1 MSVPLT
7 IAQLR
12 RVAEIGRELQARA
25 VMASARSNLYSFM
38 EAKKPAKWSQSN
50 WHHKV
55 IADVTQRFFEGDERY
70 KRTIVTMPPRHGK
83 TQTCSLDGVAFGL
96 GINPDAKVMAASYSA
111 SLASANNRLLQRI
124 IETKL
129 YADVFPETRINSRN
143 VVTDSRQAYVR
154 NQTEFE
160 IIDREGYYLCA
171 GVGGGFTGRGAT
183 SIMLDDLIKNIAQ
196 AESATYR
203 DAIYNFYA
211 NDMITR
217 LEDDGG
223 IMMIA
228 TRWHDDDHIGR
239 VLKLAAED
247 PEADQWTVIELPVIA
262 DERCP
267 NEFDPRQPGEVLWPS
282 RFLTRLERATLS
294 ESEAQTVARRK
305 LDRLQRTVG
314 ERSWASLWMAKPNT
328 GAGQI
333 FKLSWFDSALFDRL
347 EGPFRFAGQSWDFTF
362 GGQGESASFVCG
374 GAWVVKGT
382 SAFRID
388 EDRRQIGFGEM
399 KAAVRE
405 MSRKYP
411 ATARNIVIE
420 NAAFGGALADDL
432 KAEFPGIKLVQPRG
446 SKSVRALAAAPYF
459 EQGKIGF
466 PRGAKWLGD
475 YRKELFDF
483 SIGGKKNDRV
493 DETSQMIAYLVTH
506 GYLHKSSFLDMMV
519 D

>member
-7 IAQLR
+7 NAQLR
-12 RVAEIGRELQARA
+12 RVAEIGRELRARHTK
-25 VMASARSNLYSFM
+25 ASAQSNLFAFI
-38 EAKKPAKWSQSN
+38 EAKKPEKWQRSN
-50 WHHKV
+50 WHHHM
-55 IADVTQRFFEGDERY
+55 IADVTQGFMLGEDRY
-70 KRTIVTMPPRHGK
+70 KRVIVTMPPRHGK
-83 TQTCSLDGVAFGL
+83 TQTCSLDGVAWGFGAD
-96 GINPDAKVMAASYSA
+96 PDMKMLAASYSA
-111 SLASANNRLLQRI
+111 DLASANNRLLQRTI
-124 IETKL
+124 DSPL
-129 YADVFPETRINSRN
+129 YASIFPGTRINSRN
-143 VVTDSRQAYVR
+143 VVTDSRQPYVR
-154 NQTEFE
+154 NQTMFE
-160 IIDREGYYLCA
+160 IIERAGFYLCA
-171 GVGGGFTGRGAT
+171 GVGGGFAGFGANRVA
-183 SIMLDDLIKNIAQ
+183 LDDLIKNIAQ

-203 DAIYNFYA
+203 DAIWNFITS
-211 NDMITR
+211 DIMTR

-223 IMMIA
+223 MIIPA

-239 VLKLAAED
+239 FLKLAEED
-247 PEADQWTVIELPVIA
+247 AEADQWLLIELPIIA

-294 ESEAQTVARRK
+294 EREAHTVARRK

-333 FKLSWFDSALFDRL
+333 FQLAWFDSALFERL